1 MNIKKNAAFTLIELL
16 VVVLIIGILA
26 AVALPQYQKAVE
38 KSRASQALAI
48 IKSFL
53 NAQHLYYMAN
63 GEYTNSLEDLDISMP
78 WTGTEKWYSGR
89 PAVSNGEWSL
99 QTNPD
104 YKAVYVGRIGGPY
117 KGAGYMAAYQ
127 AGTLPTAND
136 IYCIE
141 RTASGVTFEGEDGS
155 YCREVMGA
163 TFSRNIGNGRAYLM
177 P

>member
-1 MNIKKNAAFTLIELL
+1 MKNPKSAAFTLIELL

-26 AVALPQYQKAVE
+26 AVAVPQYQKAVE
-38 KSRASQALAI
+38 KSRASQALTI

-63 GEYTNSLEDLDISMP
+63 GEYTNSLEDLDVSMP
-78 WTGTEKWYSGR
+78 WTGTEKWFSGI

-104 YKAVYVGRIGGPY
+104 YHAVYVGRISGPY

-127 AGTLPTAND
+127 AGILPTAND
-136 IYCIE
+136 IYCVE
-141 RTASGVTFEGEDGS
+141 RTAYGITFEGEDGE
-155 YCREVMGA
+155 YCREIMGA
-163 TFSRNIGNGRAYLM
+163 TFSGNIGNGRAYLM